1 MPKLLSLQ
9 NHPFLIKDQ
18 AMKVTVVGIGLIGG
32 SIALA
37 LKESGFA
44 ETVIGVDNKSEHIVK
59 ALELKLVDKVLLLA
73 DAIKQSDIVILAT
86 PVDSLLTL
94 LPHVLDQVDQQIVI
108 EVGSTKKLVV
118 ASVKNHPKRKNYVA
132 THPMAGTEHSGP
144 EAAVRELFAGKC
156 SVFCDVEDSD
166 PQAVETIKRLYEEGL
181 KMRIVYLDSVSHD
194 VHTAYISHISHI
206 CSFALALTVLD
217 KEKEEARI
225 FELASGGFSSTVR
238 LAKSE
243 PDTWIPIFRQN
254 RENIIDV
261 LDEYITTLLKF
272 KGLMLSDSY
281 DTFHKQLEHANDIRR
296 ILQ

>member
-1 MPKLLSLQ
+1 M
-9 NHPFLIKDQ
+9 N
-18 AMKVTVVGIGLIGG
+18 VTVVGIGLIGG
-32 SIALA
+32 SMALA

-44 ETVIGVDNKSEHIVK
+44 QTVIGVDNRTEHIVK
-59 ALELKLVDKVLLLA
+59 ALELKLVDKVLLLS
-73 DAIKQSDIVILAT
+73 DAIRQSDVVILAT

-94 LPHVLDQVDQQIVI
+94 LPQVLDQVENQIVI

-118 ASVKNHPKRKNYVA
+118 ESVKNHPNRRRYVA
-132 THPMAGTEHSGP
+132 THPMAGTEYSGP
-144 EAAVRELFAGKC
+144 EAAVRGLFTGKC
-156 SVFCDVEDSD
+156 TVFCDAEESD
-166 PQAVETIKRLYEEGL
+166 PQAVETIKQMYEQAMQ
-181 KMRIVYLDSVSHD
+181 MRVVYLDSVSHD

-238 LAKSE
+238 LAKSA

-254 RENIIDV
+254 RDNVLDV

-281 DTFHKQLEHANDIRR
+281 ETFHKQLQHANDIRR
-296 ILQ
+296 ILE

>member
-1 MPKLLSLQ
+1 MR
-9 NHPFLIKDQ
+9 
-18 AMKVTVVGIGLIGG
+18 VTVVGLGLIGG

-37 LKESGFA
+37 LKETGFA
-44 ETVIGVDNKSEHIVK
+44 DQIIGVDNKPEHIIK
-59 ALELKLVDKVLLLA
+59 ALELKLVDKVLLLPDAVRQA
-73 DAIKQSDIVILAT
+73 DIIILAT

-94 LPHVLDQVDQQIVI
+94 LPQVLDMVEDQIVI

-118 ASVKNHPKRKNYVA
+118 ESVKTHPKRKNYVA
-132 THPMAGTEHSGP
+132 THPMAGTEYSGP
-144 EAAVRELFAGKC
+144 EAAVHQLFAGKC

-166 PQAVETIKRLYEEGL
+166 PQAVEVIRKLYEEGL
-181 KMRIVYLDSVSHD
+181 KMRIEYLDSVSHD
-194 VHTAYISHISHI
+194 VHTAYVSHISHI

-225 FELASGGFSSTVR
+225 FQLASGGFDSTVR
-238 LAKSE
+238 LAKSA

-254 RENIIDV
+254 RDNVIDV

-281 DTFHKQLEHANDIRR
+281 ETFYQQLQHANDIRR
-296 ILQ
+296 ILK